1 MNNNKVKVAVVDGKG
16 GGIGKALIER
26 IKKEGLN
33 IELIALGTN
42 SSATTNMLKG
52 GADEAATGENAIIYN
67 SMRVDVI
74 LGVIAI
80 IQANSMMGE
89 LTPDMAMAIGESDA
103 LKILI
108 PTNRCNIKIAMS
120 EEFNLQQSIE
130 YSIIRL
136 KEYLVEINK

>member
-67 SMRVDVI
+67 SGRVDVI

-89 LTPDMAMAIGESDA
+89 LTPDMAMAIGESNA

-108 PTNRCNIKIAMS
+108 PTSRCNIKIAMP

-130 YSIIRL
+130 YAIIRL
-136 KEYLVEINK
+136 KEYLVEIKD

>member
-67 SMRVDVI
+67 SGRVDVI

-89 LTPDMAMAIGESDA
+89 LTPDMAMAIGESNA

-108 PTNRCNIKIAMS
+108 PTSRCNIKIAMP

-130 YSIIRL
+130 YAIIRL
-136 KEYLVEINK
+136 KEYLVEINQ

>member
-52 GADEAATGENAIIYN
+52 GADEAATGENAILYN

-108 PTNRCNIKIAMS
+108 PTNRCNIKIAMP

-130 YSIIRL
+130 YAIIRL
-136 KEYLVEINK
+136 KEYLVEINE

>member
-1 MNNNKVKVAVVDGKG
+1 MDRKRIKVAVVDGKG

-26 IKKEGLN
+26 IKKEELD

-42 SSATTNMLKG
+42 SSATTSMLKG

-67 SMRVDVI
+67 AGRVDVI

-89 LTPDMAMAIGESDA
+89 MTPNMAMAIGESDA

-108 PTNRCNIKIAMS
+108 PSSRCNIKIAMP

-130 YSIIRL
+130 YAIIRL
-136 KEYLVEINK
+136 KEYLAELKA